1 MVKLNDYKRELASF
15 NLAKWVSLHSNK
27 QVYKIGRDEVH
38 F

>member
-1 MVKLNDYKRELASF
+1 MVTLNDYKSELASI
-15 NLAKWVSLHSNK
+15 NLATWVSLHFNK